1 MNRRA
6 VVFWGG
12 LVVLLLLVGL
22 ISGGRTQSGD
32 PLDPDSTDPL
42 GTRGL
47 VLFLEEYDTEIVRGF
62 PDGQTTRT
70 LLLADQLT
78 PEQRTDLEVWV
89 EDGGILIVTDPG
101 SEFSPQG
108 FPAVDS
114 SGSLS
119 SGSCTVAGLTGLT
132 LEAGSFILYADE
144 DEQGQPNGGAGS
156 CFGDGFESYVQVTDV
171 GAGRVIAL
179 GGALALTN
187 ENLDAA
193 DNAVLAAR
201 LLLDEGASTAGT
213 ETRIAVLY
221 DEVFTSG
228 SRSLGDLVPQAAK
241 WATWQL
247 LVAFGI
253 YVLWKAPRF
262 GRPVTEPQP
271 VELPG
276 SLLVRATGELHRRSG
291 GHAEASHTL
300 RSHVERRLR
309 KQLRVSPE
317 LPTPELVQTAAEGH
331 DLDGTVIDRALNG
344 RSASNGQDLAVLLTD
359 IDQVNTIVLSE
370 PTNDQRPAGEST

>member
-1 MNRRA
+1 MTGDSSALADDFDYDLPESAIAQHPVEPRDSARMLVA
-6 VVFWGG
+6 GDGSGPVEHVTVADLDRFLGPG
-12 LVVLLLLVGL
+12 DVVVLN
-22 ISGGRTQSGD
+22 D
-32 PLDPDSTDPL
+32 
-42 GTRGL
+42 TR
-47 VLFLEEYDTEIVRGF
+47 
-62 PDGQTTRT
+62 
-70 LLLADQLT
+70 
-78 PEQRTDLEVWV
+78 
-89 EDGGILIVTDPG
+89 
-101 SEFSPQG
+101 
-108 FPAVDS
+108 
-114 SGSLS
+114 
-119 SGSCTVAGLTGLT
+119 
-132 LEAGSFILYADE
+132 
-144 DEQGQPNGGAGS
+144 
-156 CFGDGFESYVQVTDV
+156 
-171 GAGRVIAL
+171 
-179 GGALALTN
+179 
-187 ENLDAA
+187 
-193 DNAVLAAR
+193 VLAAR